1 MEHPYDLA
9 LQLLAALVIG
19 LLIGIERGWTAREG
33 HEGERIAGI
42 RTFSLI
48 GLTGGVSALF
58 SRDVGHW
65 FIISVFLAVSALVIT
80 AHVLDVLEDK
90 DVGTT
95 TAFTMM
101 LTFILAAW
109 SAYGQPIPALTV
121 TVIVISLLGH
131 KPTLHSWLKKVSPRD
146 FFAGVKLLIL
156 SVVLLPL
163 LPDMGYG
170 PWEAFNPYWTWL
182 MVVLISGLSFLGY
195 AGIQIIGERKGTV
208 MTAIAGGLASSTAV
222 TFTLARFA
230 KEQKDTIIFSVGVLL
245 ASSIMFPRVLIEVF
259 VVHPGL
265 VSLVWIP
272 LTAMLAGLLCCMG
285 WLWRWQ
291 AAREPS
297 CSPRIEVS
305 NPLQLGVALQFG
317 FLLAVI
323 MLLSEAMK
331 GWFGNHGVYALSI
344 VSGLMD
350 VDAITLSLAKSSRQD
365 LEPAVAALGIA
376 LACATNTLIKA
387 IIFALVAGIR
397 KNILLP
403 VAVLAAILPGL
414 FIAIF
419 LP

>member
-131 KPTLHSWLKKVSPRD
+131 KPTLHSWLKKVSPR
-146 FFAGVKLLIL
+146 
-156 SVVLLPL
+156 
-163 LPDMGYG
+163 
-170 PWEAFNPYWTWL
+170 
-182 MVVLISGLSFLGY
+182 
-195 AGIQIIGERKGTV
+195 
-208 MTAIAGGLASSTAV
+208 
-222 TFTLARFA
+222 
-230 KEQKDTIIFSVGVLL
+230 
-245 ASSIMFPRVLIEVF
+245 
-259 VVHPGL
+259 
-265 VSLVWIP
+265 
-272 LTAMLAGLLCCMG
+272 
-285 WLWRWQ
+285 
-291 AAREPS
+291 
-297 CSPRIEVS
+297 
-305 NPLQLGVALQFG
+305 
-317 FLLAVI
+317 
-323 MLLSEAMK
+323 
-331 GWFGNHGVYALSI
+331 
-344 VSGLMD
+344 
-350 VDAITLSLAKSSRQD
+350 
-365 LEPAVAALGIA
+365 
-376 LACATNTLIKA
+376 
-387 IIFALVAGIR
+387 
-397 KNILLP
+397 
-403 VAVLAAILPGL
+403 
-414 FIAIF
+414 IF
-419 LP
+419 LQGSSF